1 MDEINFNEDNVVLR
15 TSQVINNKQLTDAAY
30 QYVKKMAQN
39 MGAPFNT
46 KRIDFPMAVNNIDT
60 ASRIQAST
68 GWVIFSIQTKE
79 VSMDNLLQVDERT
92 IEIQ

>member
-1 MDEINFNEDNVVLR
+1 
-15 TSQVINNKQLTDAAY
+15 
-30 QYVKKMAQN
+30 
-39 MGAPFNT
+39 
-46 KRIDFPMAVNNIDT
+46 MAVNNIDT